1 MNSGQPSAI
10 RTSPPSVFK
19 AERWLLTAFIIGSRC
34 GSRLLTTLNLSKGGA
49 SPLCTYLDH
58 HKFGNR
64 AGYLLSICEFYNI
77 LPALLLKR
85 AYEIRRG

>member
-1 MNSGQPSAI
+1 M
-10 RTSPPSVFK
+10 VH
-19 AERWLLTAFIIGSRC
+19 
-34 GSRLLTTLNLSKGGA
+34 RLPLWFDFAHHPEPVEGRSE
-49 SPLCTYLDH
+49 PLCTYLDH

-77 LPALLLKR
+77 LPVLLLKR